1 MLLLNHFQN
10 IYTKL
15 NSPFELDKIAKE
27 TFQNYFF
34 PGNVRE
40 LRNIVIRLGAK
51 YPGKTVTA
59 DELEAELETTVVRQF
74 TDTADDL
81 EESIQQ
87 ELLSKAFSLD
97 EAINESERHYI
108 NVALKLSGNNLS
120 KAARLLGINRTTLYS
135 RIQKLSDKYQEAD

>member
-59 DELEAELETTVVRQF
+59 DKLEAELETTVVRQI

-87 ELLSKAFSLD
+87 ELLSKTFSLD

-135 RIQKLSDKYQEAD
+135 RIQRLSDKNKEAD

>member
-59 DELEAELETTVVRQF
+59 DELEAELETTVVRQI

-87 ELLSKAFSLD
+87 ELLSKTFSLD

-135 RIQKLSDKYQEAD
+135 RIQRLSDKNQETD